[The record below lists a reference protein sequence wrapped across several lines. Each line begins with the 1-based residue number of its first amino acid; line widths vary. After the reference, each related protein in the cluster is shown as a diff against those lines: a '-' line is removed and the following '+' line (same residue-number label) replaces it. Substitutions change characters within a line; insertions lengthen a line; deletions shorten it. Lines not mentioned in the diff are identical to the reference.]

1 MAKRWILG
9 LLGAGVLCAG
19 WTRLPEAAAS
29 KRVIGQTAQVQI
41 SEAGLEFLGRVDTG
55 AASTSVHAESVKVE
69 GDMASFVLVNRTG
82 GRVKMRAPIVK
93 TAMVH
98 NPEGSEKRIYV
109 DLTICYQGL
118 AKRVRANLNDRSGLT
133 YAVLLGRNWLQ
144 DDFLVDVSR
153 EPVLPPEPADR
164 ELLASKSSL
173 DYANN

>member
-9 LLGAGVLCAG
+9 LLGIGLLAAG
-19 WTRLPEAAAS
+19 WTRRPETLTA
-29 KRVIGQTAQVQI
+29 KRVIGQTVQVEI

-69 GDMASFVLVNRTG
+69 GDIASFVLVNRKG
-82 GRVKMRAPIVK
+82 GRVSMRAPIVK

-98 NPEGSEKRIYV
+98 NPEGGEKRIYV

-153 EPVLPPEPADR
+153 EPVQRPEPVDR
-164 ELLASKSSL
+164 ELLASKSSP
-173 DYANN
+173 DYASN